1 MDNKKTDTFVQFPH
15 ELYDAMLCQR
25 LTISQEKALLYIIR
39 KTVGFHKRSDRIS
52 ISRMA
57 RETGFERRTM
67 ISAVHDLEKLA
78 IIRLGEIKPGR
89 ATEMELLPVDYW
101 DKPVNGDSHVNSD
114 THVNGDS
121 HKPVNGD
128 SQGDVNAHSQVPVNG
143 DSHTKER
150 NKHIKEKERK
160 ENHPY
165 LFEVG
170 QPELEPGDEYDD
182 EGWEDP

>member
-1 MDNKKTDTFVQFPH
+1 MDNKKADTFVQFPH
-15 ELYDAMLCQR
+15 ELYDAVLRQR

-57 RETGFERRTM
+57 SETGFRRRTM

-78 IIRLGEIKPGR
+78 IIRLGETKSGR

-101 DKPVNGDSHVNSD
+101 DKPVNAHSHVNGD
-114 THVNGDS
+114 AHVNGDS
-121 HKPVNGD
+121 HQPVNAHSQGGVNGD
-128 SQGDVNAHSQVPVNG
+128 SQVPVNG
-143 DSHTKER
+143 RSHTKET

-160 ENHPY
+160 ETHPPI
-165 LFEVG
+165 FEVKR
-170 QPELEPGDEYDD
+170 PELEPGDEYDD